1 MSEEKPTPT
10 QPQRTEVK
18 TEPASTVQ
26 VLPVI
31 VFVLSEDQYRQALA
45 EGSLTDKLMEEIKN
59 AN

>member
-45 EGSLTDKLMEEIKN
+45 PDRDWETAVSLYL
-59 AN
+59 